1 MKNRGLVAGGGGV
14 GWKRRSKKDGE
25 RPNWNN
31 VKGHQPH
38 EYC

>member
-1 MKNRGLVAGGGGV
+1 MKNRGLWGGGGV
-14 GWKRRSKKDGE
+14 WKRRSKKDGE